1 MEWPE
6 VKRRLTKEGTSV
18 QVLADLEG
26 VPYKTMYN
34 RIMQHQIK
42 DGVTYLTPQ
51 NSKGLKRSE
60 EMKAI
65 KRKKNREAE
74 KAQGLPEV
82 PKAILPAVP
91 SADFPDIIFNCDSC
105 RHKVVTPDTFEALC
119 AYGHKYGGIN
129 AVCSDYHA
137 DESTML
143 AIEMR
148 KNKEHPCNVPPKL
161 PEVVKEPE
169 NIPED
174 VYTKKEEPRLLVPVS
189 DPEREGLCPEVM
201 EALQE
206 NYEICRKLAERY
218 LRQANDYAHLLKRYG
233 VDIPKAREEMMRK
246 LPEVFKHE

>member
-1 MEWPE
+1 MEWAE

-60 EMKAI
+60 EMKNI
-65 KRKKNREAE
+65 KRKKSREAE
-74 KAQGLPEV
+74 KAQGLPEIV
-82 PKAILPAVP
+82 PVIVTN
-91 SADFPDIIFNCDSC
+91 DYSC
-105 RHKVVTPDTFEALC
+105 KGCAHCMQTSFQLLC
-119 AYGHKYGGIN
+119 EYGHECGEN
-129 AVCSDYHA
+129 CVCSDYK
-137 DESTML
+137 TF
-143 AIEMR
+143 
-148 KNKEHPCNVPPKL
+148 
-161 PEVVKEPE
+161 PEPAQEEKPE

-233 VDIPKAREEMMRK
+233 VDIPKAREEMIRK

>member
-1 MEWPE
+1 MEWAE

-60 EMKAI
+60 EMKTI
-65 KRKKNREAE
+65 KRKKSREAE
-74 KAQGLPEV
+74 KAQG
-82 PKAILPAVP
+82 I
-91 SADFPDIIFNCDSC
+91 
-105 RHKVVTPDTFEALC
+105 
-119 AYGHKYGGIN
+119 
-129 AVCSDYHA
+129 
-137 DESTML
+137 
-143 AIEMR
+143 
-148 KNKEHPCNVPPKL
+148 
-161 PEVVKEPE
+161 PEVVPVIVTNDYSCKGCAHCMQTSFNMFCELGHECGENCVCSEYKTFPEPAHVE
-169 NIPED
+169 KPEFLTKRLNIPEEKPDNIPED
-174 VYTKKEEPRLLVPVS
+174 VYTKKEEPRPLVPVT

-218 LRQANDYAHLLKRYG
+218 LRQANDYAHLFKRYG

-246 LPEVFKHE
+246 LPEVFK

>member
-60 EMKAI
+60 EMKNN
-65 KRKKNREAE
+65 KRKKSREAE
-74 KAQGLPEV
+74 KAAGLPEV
-82 PKAILPAVP
+82 MPVIVTNDYSCKGCAHCMQTSFSL
-91 SADFPDIIFNCDSC
+91 FCELGHECGENC
-105 RHKVVTPDTFEALC
+105 
-119 AYGHKYGGIN
+119 
-129 AVCSDYHA
+129 VCSDYKA
-137 DESTML
+137 FPEP
-143 AIEMR
+143 A
-148 KNKEHPCNVPPKL
+148 KEEK
-161 PEVVKEPE
+161 PEILTKRLHIPQDKPE

-174 VYTKKEEPRLLVPVS
+174 VYTKKKEEPMLLVPFPN
-189 DPEREGLCPEVM
+189 PEREGLCPEVM

-206 NYEICRKLAERY
+206 NYKICRKLAESY
-218 LRQANDYAHLLKRYG
+218 ARQANDYAHLLKRYG
-233 VDIPKAREEMMRK
+233 VDIRRHREEMMRK
-246 LPEVFKHE
+246 LPEVFNHE